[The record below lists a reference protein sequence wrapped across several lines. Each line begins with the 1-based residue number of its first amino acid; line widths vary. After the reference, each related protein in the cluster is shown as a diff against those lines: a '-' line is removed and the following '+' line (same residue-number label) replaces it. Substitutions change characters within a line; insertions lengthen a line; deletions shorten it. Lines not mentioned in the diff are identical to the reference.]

1 MKKEKNLKKETFQ
14 IVKQNFILQEQYLS
28 EYATKSKDAI
38 RLKEEIEDIRPP
50 FFRDIDRILHSQ
62 SYTRYIDKTQVYS
75 YKENDHISKRMT
87 HVQLVSKIAR
97 TIGRAL
103 RLNTDLIEAIA
114 LGHDIGHTPLGHA
127 GEKMLNKLSLLNDK
141 TYFAHN
147 IHSVRDYMFIENNGK
162 GLNLTIQVLDGIM
175 CHNGEILSEIY
186 KPQSKTKEE
195 FLKQYE
201 ESFKDLKKSNKNRPM
216 TLEGCVVRLSDIIA
230 YIGRDIEDAITMG
243 ILKDKDVEKFNKLI
257 ENIKINSN
265 NIINYLVVDLC
276 TNSSIEE
283 GLKFS
288 DEAYEIMHKLIEFNN
303 EKIYKHQILKPM
315 IRYCTL
321 FMNELFV
328 ILKNEFD
335 GENTIKNLKKLKK
348 YYPELSTEFVGW
360 LSNYSEIDERNYD
373 AYNNKIVFDITKED
387 DYKRAIIIYLSGMTD
402 KYIVKM
408 YNTLISI

>member
-147 IHSVRDYMFIENNGK
+147 IHSVRDCMFIENNGK

-230 YIGRDIEDAITMG
+230 YIGRDIEDAITLG
-243 ILKDKDVEKFNKLI
+243 IFKRENLPTEITDVLGNNNKDIVNTIILDIIEHSLDKPYIKMSNDVFNALLKLKNFNTQTLYLNSLSDKDYEYYYNEMNKLYRLYLKDID
-257 ENIKINSN
+257 
-265 NIINYLVVDLC
+265 
-276 TNSSIEE
+276 T
-283 GLKFS
+283 
-288 DEAYEIMHKLIEFNN
+288 NN
-303 EKIYKHQILKPM
+303 EESVIY
-315 IRYCTL
+315 
-321 FMNELFV
+321 ELF
-328 ILKNEFD
+328 INGQSNDYLNNTNKNQ
-335 GENTIKNLKKLKK
+335 
-348 YYPELSTEFVGW
+348 
-360 LSNYSEIDERNYD
+360 
-373 AYNNKIVFDITKED
+373 IVKDFI
-387 DYKRAIIIYLSGMTD
+387 AGMTD
-402 KYIVKM
+402 DFFMKQIINNNKYNK
-408 YNTLISI
+408 

>member
-230 YIGRDIEDAITMG
+230 YIGRDIEDAITLG
-243 ILKDKDVEKFNKLI
+243 IFKRENLPTEITDVLGNNNKDIVNTIILDIIEHSLDKPYIKMSNDVFNALLKLKNFNTQTLYLNSLSDKDYEYYYNEMNKLYRLYLKDID
-257 ENIKINSN
+257 
-265 NIINYLVVDLC
+265 
-276 TNSSIEE
+276 T
-283 GLKFS
+283 
-288 DEAYEIMHKLIEFNN
+288 NN
-303 EKIYKHQILKPM
+303 EESVIY
-315 IRYCTL
+315 
-321 FMNELFV
+321 ELF
-328 ILKNEFD
+328 INGQSNDYLNNTNKNQ
-335 GENTIKNLKKLKK
+335 
-348 YYPELSTEFVGW
+348 
-360 LSNYSEIDERNYD
+360 
-373 AYNNKIVFDITKED
+373 IVKDFI
-387 DYKRAIIIYLSGMTD
+387 AGMTD
-402 KYIVKM
+402 DFFMKQIINNNKYNK
-408 YNTLISI
+408 